1 MSGFIGIINFDGEPI
16 DKKLLEGLAK
26 RIAYMGPDSL
36 SFLID
41 GAAGFSH
48 ALFRTT
54 RESSTEQ
61 QPLTIDESTIVGDAR
76 IDARDEL
83 VYQLRSRGQEVSL
96 DLPDINLIL
105 MAYRVWNQ
113 SCLQYLIGDFAFA
126 IWDRRRRQVYC
137 ARDHFGIR
145 PLYYA
150 HIGTSLIVSNQIG
163 AIRLHPKVTPTLNER
178 YIADFLLCGN
188 QIWLDR
194 ASSAFADIHR
204 IPPAHHLIC
213 DGQTVKVE
221 SYWALPT
228 TGSMLKY
235 RSENEYI
242 SHFMQLLKGAV
253 KDRLRSERAVISMS
267 GGLDS
272 TSLAAVAC
280 QLVKSGDIETKLT
293 AHTLVYDRI
302 HPDHEAYYAA
312 LAARSIGIP
321 IHISSRDHLL
331 LKEPLPTMAE
341 PMLVMQSVASEE
353 EAQEDV
359 PSGAVVLQGHGV
371 DELLEETPLYQIV
384 ASLGLRE
391 GTALFLWLWRFIGHR
406 PALGGLRRFVHP
418 RQWREIP
425 RTPPVEFP
433 IWFNPDLEQ
442 RLELRARWHEFWNWK
457 PTQPHFLHP
466 IAFKSTILPDRTL
479 RGELLHPPL
488 KVSLEATA
496 PFLDLRLVNF
506 IMSLPPQPW
515 FTRKYL
521 LRRAMQDL
529 LPAEILARPKTI
541 LGSLLTSLLQQ
552 PGVDWIDRWEA
563 VGELEAYVNRAAVP
577 VIAGKPSEYS
587 AAFVNLRPLFLN
599 RWLLSRNSIYD

>member
-1 MSGFIGIINFDGEPI
+1 MSGFIGVVNFDGEPV
-16 DKKLLEGLAK
+16 DKKLLEKLAE
-26 RIAYMGPDSL
+26 RIACLGPDAQDC
-36 SFLID
+36 LID
-41 GAAGFSH
+41 GAAGFAH

-54 RESSTEQ
+54 RESATER
-61 QPLTIDESTIVGDAR
+61 QPLTIDDLTIVGDAR
-76 IDARDEL
+76 IDARAEL
-83 VYQLRSRGQEVSL
+83 VCQLRSRGQEVSL
-96 DLPDINLIL
+96 GLPDINLIL
-105 MAYRVWNQ
+105 AAYRVWNQ

-150 HIGTSLIVSNQIG
+150 HVGSTLIVSNQIG
-163 AIRLHPKVTPTLNER
+163 AIRLHPKVTPTLNEG

-194 ASSAFADIHR
+194 TGSAFANIYR
-204 IPPAHHLIC
+204 IPPAHQLIC
-213 DGQTVKVE
+213 EGQITKME
-221 SYWALPT
+221 PYWSLPT

-235 RSENEYI
+235 HSENEYI
-242 SHFMQLLKGAV
+242 SHFMQLLNDAV
-253 KDRLRSERAVISMS
+253 KDRLRSERAAISMS

-280 QLVKSGDIETKLT
+280 QLVQSGDIEAKLT
-293 AHTLVYDRI
+293 ARTLVYDRI

-321 IHISSRDHLL
+321 IHISSYDHRL
-331 LKEPLPTMAE
+331 LKEPLPITSE
-341 PMLVMQSVASEE
+341 PVFVMQSGASEE
-353 EAQEDV
+353 KVQETL
-359 PSGAVVLQGHGV
+359 SFGTVVLQGHGV

-391 GTALFLWLWRFIGHR
+391 GASLFLWLWRFLGHR
-406 PALGGLRRFVHP
+406 PALGGVRRFANP
-418 RQWREIP
+418 LQWRYAP

-433 IWFNPDLEQ
+433 IWLNPDLVQ
-442 RLELRARWHEFWNWK
+442 RLDLRARWHEFWSWR
-457 PTQPHFLHP
+457 PAQSHFLHP
-466 IAFKSTILPDRTL
+466 NAYKSTILPSRTL
-479 RGELLHPPL
+479 SGELLYPL
-488 KVSLEATA
+488 GTVSPEAAA
-496 PFLDLRLVNF
+496 PFLDLRLVNY

-521 LRRAMQDL
+521 LRRAMRNL
-529 LPAEILARPKTI
+529 LPAEILSRPKTI

-552 PGVDWIDRWEA
+552 PGTEWIDEWEA
-563 VGELEAYVNRAAVP
+563 IDELEAYVVRAAVP
-577 VIAGKPSEYS
+577 TIAGNPAEYS

-599 RWLLSRNSIYD
+599 RWLLHRNSIYS